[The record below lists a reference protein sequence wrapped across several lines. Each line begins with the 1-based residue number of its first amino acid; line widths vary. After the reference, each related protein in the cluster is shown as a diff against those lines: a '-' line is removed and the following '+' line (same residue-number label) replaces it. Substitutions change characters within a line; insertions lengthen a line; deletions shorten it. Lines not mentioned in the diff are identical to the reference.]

1 VETLYLNLDWAEWVY
16 ERTNGACT
24 PADYSFFSH
33 HSYFAGL
40 GDWVFTSALYGSDS
54 WRVDQFKKHAAKAG
68 HDSQVAVLLHSLAQ
82 EFVSH
87 CVDRILS
94 LKPTIV
100 GFTTTFQQNIASLAL
115 AQEIKSHAEAR
126 GITAGQ
132 FAVSWV
138 LNSSFV
144 SGVIAGPRTEEQ
156 WDDYLKALDYR
167 FTAEDEAL
175 IDRLVTSGH
184 PSTPGF
190 NDPAYPIEGRRARMG

>member
-1 VETLYLNLDWAEWVY
+1 MPRPTRTRRAGRNDKRMMQTEWRP
-16 ERTNGACT
+16 E
-24 PADYSFFSH
+24 
-33 HSYFAGL
+33 
-40 GDWVFTSALYGSDS
+40 
-54 WRVDQFKKHAAKAG
+54 
-68 HDSQVAVLLHSLAQ
+68 LLQ
-82 EFVSH
+82 
-87 CVDRILS
+87 
-94 LKPTIV
+94 
-100 GFTTTFQQNIASLAL
+100 L
-115 AQEIKSHAEAR
+115 AQEIKQHAEAS

-156 WDDYLKALDYR
+156 WDDYLRALDYR

-190 NDPAYPIEGRRARMG
+190 NDPAYPIEGRRARTSALNEVAYADGSPNKARRVWNKSSGNQRCFSLPAASWRRIVPNILAKAGR

>member
-1 VETLYLNLDWAEWVY
+1 MNIVLVNAPWASIDMPSLALGIIAESARTAQCRPAVETLYLNLDWAEWVY

-115 AQEIKSHAEAR
+115 AQEIK
-126 GITAGQ
+126 T
-132 FAVSWV
+132 
-138 LNSSFV
+138 
-144 SGVIAGPRTEEQ
+144 
-156 WDDYLKALDYR
+156 
-167 FTAEDEAL
+167 
-175 IDRLVTSGH
+175 
-184 PSTPGF
+184 
-190 NDPAYPIEGRRARMG
+190 RASE